1 MVTGFIGADVDRLR
15 LLADHFLRGAEE
27 LTQLAQRLS
36 HQVADDSSWAGSDC
50 DDFRGQWDTDWCPA
64 LFRVVQVL
72 LAAAESLRRNADEQ
86 ERASAG
92 DTRFDRLRVL
102 DLNIGMGY
110 EYRNRDLPDHGMQPH
125 EIRELA
131 DLVIEQRA
139 DIATFQEWHDVPGLR
154 DRLEA
159 ELERRTGRD
168 WELHFTHNL
177 DAHDAKA
184 GYDYAAAGTLVAVQL
199 GDGIRAVHT
208 DLPEHPL
215 GVNSNVRGVQIETAN
230 GGLVNVYDAH
240 IPTERDEDGRRDG
253 DLADQIERLGEIAQ
267 RDNVPSIIAGD
278 FNRRMGEGEAGEVL
292 AGYQDA
298 GFTDVG
304 QRALPDGVRLPPWF
318 AGPLPTHDA
327 GRIDY
332 IFAEE
337 GIRFVPGSTRVFEGD
352 PHGDGAGSN
361 LTDHD
366 GLVTEIDVPTNR

>member
-1 MVTGFIGADVDRLR
+1 MVTGFVGADIDRLR
-15 LLADHFLRGAEE
+15 LLAVHFQQGADE

-36 HQVADDSSWAGSDC
+36 HQVTDDPAWAGSDG
-50 DDFRGQWDTDWCPA
+50 DDFRGQWDNTWCPA
-64 LFRVVQVL
+64 LIDVVQVL

-110 EYRNRDLPDHGMQPH
+110 EYRNRDLPDHGMQPR

-154 DRLEA
+154 DRLEQ

-184 GYDYAAAGTLVAVQL
+184 GYDYAPAGTLVAVQL
-199 GDGIRAVHT
+199 GDGVRAVHT
-208 DLPEHPL
+208 DLPQHSL
-215 GVNSNVRGVQIETAN
+215 GVNSNVRGIQIETTN

-240 IPTERDEDGRRDG
+240 IPSEKDTDGRRDE
-253 DLADQIERLGEIAQ
+253 DQADQIRRLGEIAQ
-267 RDNVPSIIAGD
+267 HDNAPSIIAGD
-278 FNRRMGEGEAGEVL
+278 FNQRMGEDEAGEAL
-292 AGYQDA
+292 AGYRDA

-304 QRALPDGVRLPPWF
+304 RRAQPDGVPLPPWL

-332 IFAEE
+332 IFVEE
-337 GIRFVPGSTRVFEGD
+337 GIRVVPGSTRVFEGD
-352 PHGDGAGSN
+352 PNGDGTGSH